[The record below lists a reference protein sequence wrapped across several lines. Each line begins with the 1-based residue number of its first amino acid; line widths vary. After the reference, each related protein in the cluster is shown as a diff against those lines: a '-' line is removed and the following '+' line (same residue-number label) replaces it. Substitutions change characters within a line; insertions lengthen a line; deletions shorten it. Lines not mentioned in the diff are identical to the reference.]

1 MAVER
6 ESWRARLLQD
16 VFRVLVFAVVV
27 GGVAAAVYF
36 PPRTSPQWLDV
47 IARVFAGFTAELLAI
62 ALFRLVLPT
71 PRRGAHRIAKD
82 GQYAAWLLS
91 AAFAEVAMHPALRF
105 PFWFLHSTRVL
116 YLRALGAR
124 VSWGASLHEQVNIR
138 EPALFAVGT
147 GSQIEPGVTVEAA
160 LHGAG
165 RVRVGPVTIGEGCL
179 IGAHAILLPGSTIG
193 HDARI
198 ESGAIVG
205 EDARVGVQAVVGAG
219 ARLGQEVDLGSY
231 TSVGAGAIVAQGV
244 VVGDRGRIAPGAVVE
259 RDTKIGEREVWGGTP
274 AVRLKG

>member
-179 IGAHAILLPGSTIG
+179 IGAHAILLPG
-193 HDARI
+193 
-198 ESGAIVG
+198 
-205 EDARVGVQAVVGAG
+205 
-219 ARLGQEVDLGSY
+219 
-231 TSVGAGAIVAQGV
+231 
-244 VVGDRGRIAPGAVVE
+244 
-259 RDTKIGEREVWGGTP
+259 
-274 AVRLKG
+274 